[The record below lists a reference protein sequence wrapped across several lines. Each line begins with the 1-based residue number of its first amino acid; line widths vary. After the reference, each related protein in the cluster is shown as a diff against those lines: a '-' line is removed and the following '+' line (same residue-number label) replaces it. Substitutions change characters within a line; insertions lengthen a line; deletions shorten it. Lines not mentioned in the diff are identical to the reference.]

1 MTVMPDLADA
11 AAVQRFLETISGPEQ
26 LRDLLDGTAPDGPDG
41 PDGPD
46 DKVIDEF
53 VEGAGATAVLDRLFT
68 IMGERFVP
76 ERAAGAAGVVQ
87 WNVRT
92 PSGVYTYHVEIK
104 DGAARGKRGA
114 YSGANVSLK
123 ISVADLLRV
132 CAGRLNAVTA
142 FTGGKI
148 GLTGDMMFGAK
159 LSGWFAY

>member
-11 AAVQRFLETISGPEQ
+11 AAVQRFLETISGPEE
-26 LRDLLDGTAPDGPDG
+26 LRDLLDGADAGA
-41 PDGPD
+41 D
-46 DKVIDEF
+46 DAAIEEF

-76 ERAAGAAGVVQ
+76 ERAPGAAGVVQ

-92 PSGVYTYHVEIK
+92 PSGVYTYHVEIR
-104 DGAARGKRGA
+104 DGAARGRRGA

-148 GLTGDMMFGAK
+148 GLTGDMMFGAR
-159 LSGWFAY
+159 LSGWFEY